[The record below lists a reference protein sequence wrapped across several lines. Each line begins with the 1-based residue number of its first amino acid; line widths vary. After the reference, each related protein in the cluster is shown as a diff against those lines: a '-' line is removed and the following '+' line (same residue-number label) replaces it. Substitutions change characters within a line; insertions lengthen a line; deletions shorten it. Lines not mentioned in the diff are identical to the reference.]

1 MKAADLEAAWA
12 WDRLGPEQR
21 TRWGRSVVASRI
33 IDMSQAQGLTGPARD
48 NFAMREWMSAYCL
61 ADERAKQDK
70 EAQALSQS
78 LWVHFIAVATRGF
91 SVVEEFAREH

>member
-1 MKAADLEAAWA
+1 MKAADVEPALA
-12 WDRLGPEQR
+12 WDRLTPEQR

-33 IDMSQAQGLTGPARD
+33 IDMSEAQGLTGQARD

-61 ADERAKQDK
+61 VDERAKQDEK
-70 EAQALSQS
+70 ARALSQS